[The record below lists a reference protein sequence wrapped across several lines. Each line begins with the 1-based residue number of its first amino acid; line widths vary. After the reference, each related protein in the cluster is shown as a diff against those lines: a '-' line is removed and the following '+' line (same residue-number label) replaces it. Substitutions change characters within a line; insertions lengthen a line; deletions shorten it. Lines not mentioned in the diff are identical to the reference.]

1 MITKLLYLANQG
13 DSFTKVRLA
22 ARRAGAD
29 RTTADASPPQQNEAT
44 EVFFSVTKLFQ
55 SKDQHLRRCVY
66 LIIKAVASLTG
77 PDEVIIVTSS
87 LMRDATSKN
96 DLYRA
101 SSIRVLA
108 GIVDPAMLTQL
119 ERYIK
124 QAIVDKQPVVA
135 SAACVSALHLL
146 RLAPDVV
153 RRWAS
158 EVGEQVQS
166 RHPCVQFHA
175 LAIAY
180 AMRATDRLAA
190 SKLVAGLTRSGPS
203 ARGPLATALLVRF
216 AARVM
221 ADMPHRTSMDEPG
234 APATRPFGDFLDAC
248 LRHKSEAVIFEAA
261 RAVADMRDVSTR
273 ELAPAVTVLQL
284 FLSSSKPVLRFAAA
298 RTLNRIATTFPGV
311 VASANVDL
319 EALIGD
325 SNRSV
330 ATLAITTLLRTGAE
344 SSVERLMKQIQAFL
358 TDIADENKCVVVN
371 AVRALC
377 LKYPVKHRAML
388 SFLAATLRDEGGF
401 EYKRCIVDAIVAL
414 IHDIPEAAEAG
425 LGHLCEFIEDC
436 EFTYLSSQVLHL
448 LGNTAPHTPQPE
460 RYIRYVY
467 NRVILE
473 NATVRAS
480 AVSALAKFGAA
491 CPPLR
496 PRVATLL
503 KRCLY
508 DNDDEV
514 RDRAT
519 LALAVLH
526 AAEKQR
532 LGAAGGEAAAD
543 DVTAALLRDPQCAA
557 SLAEATTLLADGA
570 GMHASIPALE
580 QALRAYLASGS
591 MEAPFAV
598 STVPVEGSDAAAAIE
613 AKASGMS
620 TAAAAAAAAAKSK
633 AAAAAAGGGGGGGGG
648 SHAHGPPGSGP
659 DPQAAVVLAAI
670 PAFAT
675 YGPLFKSSAPV
686 QLTEEDTEYAVVLTK
701 HTFAQHTVFAFAC
714 SNTIPEQML
723 SNVTVALQPGDG
735 DTQAVF
741 TQEVSIPLPDMPL
754 QRPGSCFVALRR
766 AGDDSGS
773 GGAHMGSFSASLR
786 FTVREVD
793 PSTGEPEPEG
803 YPDEYSLND
812 VSVEPGDYIR
822 RTGVGNFRKAWDELG
837 DGGERSDEYGLGP
850 RDSISD
856 ALAAVMSTLGLAP
869 CEGSDA
875 VAPHARSHTALL
887 SGVFL
892 GGTQVLVRLQLGQ
905 DAQSNV
911 AMKMTVRS
919 ADGAVSDAMHS
930 IIASA

>member
-1 MITKLLYLANQG
+1 MQRQ
-13 DSFTKVRLA
+13 FFVP
-22 ARRAGAD
+22 
-29 RTTADASPPQQNEAT
+29 DAFVPLQNEAT

-77 PDEVIIVTSS
+77 ADEVIIVTSS

-96 DLYRA
+96 DLFRA

-108 GIVDPAMLTQL
+108 GIVDGVMLTQM

-124 QAIVDKQPVVA
+124 QAVVDKQPVVA
-135 SAACVSALHLL
+135 SAACVSGLHLL

-175 LAIAY
+175 LALAH
-180 AMRATDRLAA
+180 AMRASDRLAA

-234 APATRPFGDFLDAC
+234 APAVRPFGDFLDAC

-261 RAVADMRDVSTR
+261 RAVADMRDVSPR

-298 RTLNRIATTFPGV
+298 RTLNRIATQFPAV
-311 VASANVDL
+311 VAAANVDL

-414 IHDIPEAAEAG
+414 ITDIPEAAEAG

-448 LGNTAPHTPQPE
+448 LGNAAPSQPQPE

-480 AVSALAKFGAA
+480 AVSALAKFGAG
-491 CPPLR
+491 CPALR
-496 PRVATLL
+496 PRVAVLL

-519 LALAVLH
+519 LALAVLR
-526 AAEKQR
+526 AAEKRR
-532 LGAAGGEAAAD
+532 LGGAEEPAEEG
-543 DVTAALLRDPQCAA
+543 DVTAALLQEPEVAS
-557 SLAEATTLLADGA
+557 SLADATALLAEGA
-570 GMHASIPALE
+570 GMHASVPALE
-580 QALRAYLASGS
+580 QALRAYIASS
-591 MEAPFAV
+591 STEAPFALA
-598 STVPVEGSDAAAAIE
+598 TVPVEGSDAAAAIE
-613 AKASGMS
+613 AKAAGLS
-620 TAAAAAAAAAKSK
+620 TAAAAAAAAAKNK
-633 AAAAAAGGGGGGGGG
+633 AAAAAAGDRG
-648 SHAHGPPGSGP
+648 HAPSGHGPPGGGP
-659 DPQAAVVLAAI
+659 DPAAAAILAAI

-675 YGPLFKSSAPV
+675 YGPLFKSSAAV
-686 QLTEEDTEYAVVLTK
+686 QLTEEDTEYGVVLTK
-701 HTFAQHTVFAFAC
+701 HTYERHTVFAFAC
-714 SNTIPEQML
+714 TNTIPEQVL
-723 SNVTVALQPGDG
+723 SNVSVALQPADG
-735 DTQAVF
+735 DTQAAFV
-741 TQEVSIPLPDMPL
+741 EEASIALETMPL
-754 QRPGSCFVALRR
+754 QRAGTCFVSLRR
-766 AGDDSGS
+766 APVEGNDE
-773 GGAHMGSFSASLR
+773 GGAAAPGGPHMGSFTANMR

-812 VSVEPGDYIR
+812 VAVEAGDYIR
-822 RTGVGNFRKAWDELG
+822 RTGVGNFRRAWDDLG
-837 DGGERSDEYGLGP
+837 EAAERSDEYGLGT
-850 RDSISD
+850 RDSLSD
-856 ALAAVMSTLGLAP
+856 ALTAVVATLGLAP

-875 VAPHARSHTALL
+875 VAPNARSHTALL

-892 GGTQVLVRLQLGQ
+892 GGAQVLVRLQLGQ

-919 ADGAVSDAMHS
+919 SDEGVSEAMHS
-930 IIASA
+930 IIANA